1 MRPIPPATSALTQH
15 WFAACRE
22 GRLLLQRC
30 RCCERLQFYPRTICA
45 HCHSAAPEWVEA
57 AGLGSIASFTVVR
70 RAISPDGVAPYV
82 IALVDLA
89 EGPRM
94 MTRIVACQPEELRI
108 GRAVRLRFESWA
120 DDTPMPVF
128 TLQDD
133 PPGNSPEHTSAVA
146 GPAARESDPPG
157 DPPKHTP
164 GDRSQAGAVS
174 AADRPAAEPTARR

>member
-108 GRAVRLRFESWA
+108 GRAVRVRFESWA

-133 PPGNSPEHTSAVA
+133 PPEHTSAVA

>member
-1 MRPIPPATSALTQH
+1 MRPIPPATSELTQH

-30 RCCERLQFYPRTICA
+30 RCCERFQFYPRTICA

-70 RAISPDGVAPYV
+70 RAISPACVAPYV

-108 GRAVRLRFESWA
+108 GRAVRVRFEPWA
-120 DDTPMPVF
+120 DDTLMPVF

-133 PPGNSPEHTSAVA
+133 PPEHA
-146 GPAARESDPPG
+146 
-157 DPPKHTP
+157 P
-164 GDRSQAGAVS
+164 GDRSRAGAVS
-174 AADRPAAEPTARR
+174 AADMPAAEPTARR